1 MPKKLTE
8 EQKQEAFEKWQQSDE
23 YLKIQAFSASLSTIV
38 KMDMGLV
45 DITDNWTQFLNEL
58 YEVGTVLNV
67 PGRKAK
73 CKLETV
79 KISFFCW
86 NVVNPMKILIPM
98 FVIVYEQQ
106 YIRTMFFSKVEKIVI
121 DGIPFEITNGTQV
134 EIWNCK

>member
-8 EQKQEAFEKWQQSDE
+8 EQKQEAYEKWQQSEE

-58 YEVGTVLNV
+58 YEVGTVLKV

-73 CKLETV
+73 CKFEDSSHL
-79 KISFFCW
+79 SFGDC
-86 NVVNPMKILIPM
+86 
-98 FVIVYEQQ
+98 
-106 YIRTMFFSKVEKIVI
+106 
-121 DGIPFEITNGTQV
+121 
-134 EIWNCK
+134 